1 MGNEFWRA
9 VLNTLICWTGPI
21 MEIDQLKQALKSDVP
36 GFSFRFEL
44 VTSDRL
50 SLFSY
55 LLCDAH
61 KCSVTGSW
69 LSLLYLFPRTS
80 ITKRH
85 KLGGLKTQTFI
96 PPEFW
101 RLDIWNE
108 GVDRSCSLQRLKESI
123 LFCLFQLLRGPGI
136 PWFVAGPFQSLPPS
150 PQALHGHLP
159 SVSLHLF
166 SSYKNVSHI
175 GHPPDLIFTGSPLQ
189 RAYFQIR
196 SHSQIWAVRF
206 PTYLFRGHN
215 SPYCNYDY

>member
-108 GVDRSCSLQRLKESI
+108 GVDRSCSLQRLKGKNS
-123 LFCLFQLLRGPGI
+123 FVLLPCFLWWQAIFGVL
-136 PWFVAGPFQSLPPS
+136 WFPAEALQFLSPSSHEYFPFVY
-150 PQALHGHLP
+150 AC
-159 SVSLHLF
+159 VS
-166 SSYKNVSHI
+166 
-175 GHPPDLIFTGSPLQ
+175 T
-189 RAYFQIR
+189 
-196 SHSQIWAVRF
+196 
-206 PTYLFRGHN
+206 
-215 SPYCNYDY
+215 